1 MSSECGAAG
10 RLVNALRQECVHQLG
25 VPMDN
30 LRLVTA
36 GDSSRLQVSRLAGV
50 CWLHNVHALH
60 LMYHVCIH

>member
-1 MSSECGAAG
+1 MSSECGADG

-36 GDSSRLQVSRLAGV
+36 WDSSRLQVSKSGLH
-50 CWLHNVHALH
+50 WLHNVHALH
-60 LMYHVCIH
+60 VVYHVCIH